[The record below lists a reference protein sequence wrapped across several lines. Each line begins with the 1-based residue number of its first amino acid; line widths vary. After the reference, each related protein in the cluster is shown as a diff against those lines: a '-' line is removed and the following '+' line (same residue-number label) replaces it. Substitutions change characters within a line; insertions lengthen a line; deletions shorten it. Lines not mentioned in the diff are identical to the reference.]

1 MGYTKKRG
9 GSTGLFRN
17 GKKCGAGRKR
27 GGATQKKCGAGRKRG
42 GATQKKCGAGR
53 TRGGGGG
60 GGCDIKLKDG
70 GLTALCMRCFHKNGK
85 KNGVQTMSVSG
96 RSKIINKRGRGMI
109 KGKCNVCGGNMFTFC

>member
-27 GGATQKKCGAGRKRG
+27 GGATQTKCGAGRKRG
-42 GATQKKCGAGR
+42 V
-53 TRGGGGG
+53 G

-85 KNGVQTMSVSG
+85 KNGVQTMSFSG